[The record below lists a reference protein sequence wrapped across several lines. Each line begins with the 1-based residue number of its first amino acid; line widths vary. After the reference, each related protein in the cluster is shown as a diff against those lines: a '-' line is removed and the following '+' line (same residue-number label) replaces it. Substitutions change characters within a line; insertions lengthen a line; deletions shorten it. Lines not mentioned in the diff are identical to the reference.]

1 MLLWAAALRFCPMSA
16 EPDVSS
22 AQIHIEQLE
31 IFAHVGVPGTERD
44 KPQRL
49 TVSITLWPARDL
61 RDLND
66 DIGRTINYSAVCE
79 ETKKFAREQSAKLI
93 ETLADGIAAYLLKVF
108 PIRKITVELRKFVL
122 PDAQYAAVTV
132 TRGAAEE

>member
-1 MLLWAAALRFCPMSA
+1 VLLSATAQRFCLMSA

-31 IFAHVGVPGTERD
+31 IFARVGVPEPERE

-49 TVSITLWPARDL
+49 AINITLWPTHDVADM
-61 RDLND
+61 ND
-66 DIGRTINYSAVCE
+66 RVDRTVNYSAVSE

-93 ETLADGIAAYLLKVF
+93 ETLADGIAAHLLKVF
-108 PIRKITVELRKFVL
+108 PIRKISVELRKFVL

-132 TRGAAEE
+132 TRSVAEN

>member
-1 MLLWAAALRFCPMSA
+1 MSVV
-16 EPDVSS
+16 PDVSS

-31 IFAHVGVPGTERD
+31 IFAHIGVPETERE

-66 DIGRTINYSAVCE
+66 EIGRAINYSAVCK
-79 ETKKFAREQSAKLI
+79 ETKKFAREQSPRLI
-93 ETLADGIAAYLLKVF
+93 ETLADGLAAHLLKFFLV
-108 PIRKITVELRKFVL
+108 RKISVELRKFVL
-122 PDAQYAAVTV
+122 PDAQYVSVTL
-132 TRGAAEE
+132 TRSAAEN